1 MLRLLTQTTLA
12 KLMDFEMAQQ
22 IGADRHERTGERAT
36 YRNGYRERTLDT
48 RLGTLEL
55 EIPKLRQGSYFPSF
69 LEPRRLS
76 ERALAAVIQQAWV
89 GGGLHPQDGRIGEG
103 HGVRGHLEKPGV
115 ETAIIG
121 QRVRLYQAVT
131 LGAKRFPTD
140 ENGVLIKGNAR
151 HPIVEDDVVVYAGA
165 TILRRITIGSGST
178 IGGNI
183 WLTRSVP
190 PVSYIT

>member
-12 KLMDFEMAQQ
+12 KLMDFEVAQQ

-69 LEPRRLS
+69 LKPRRLS

-89 GGGLHPQDGRIGEG
+89 GAGSPH
-103 HGVRGHLEKPGV
+103 
-115 ETAIIG
+115 
-121 QRVRLYQAVT
+121 
-131 LGAKRFPTD
+131 
-140 ENGVLIKGNAR
+140 AR
-151 HPIVEDDVVVYAGA
+151 W
-165 TILRRITIGSGST
+165 TS
-178 IGGNI
+178 
-183 WLTRSVP
+183 W
-190 PVSYIT
+190 